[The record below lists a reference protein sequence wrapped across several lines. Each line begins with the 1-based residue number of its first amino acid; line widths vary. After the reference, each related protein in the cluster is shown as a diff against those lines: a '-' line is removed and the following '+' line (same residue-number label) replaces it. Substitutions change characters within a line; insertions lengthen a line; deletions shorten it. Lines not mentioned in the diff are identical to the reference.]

1 MGEIVDAVPG
11 TGAAPELGA
20 VPDQIAGRTGREL
33 SGAAGRGPAAP
44 SEHGSSA
51 VDARTPPTAGR
62 GIARDSFEPAYSQ
75 LAGIL
80 RQRIADGEFRAGD
93 RLPTEAELIRAY
105 GLSPMTVRRAVKIL
119 LDEHAVST
127 VPGRG
132 TFVEAA
138 NIAAATFDLGSFHA
152 LLADPDVKVKIL
164 AVRMVSAGGRVAETL
179 DVPVGTRVVMIRRLL
194 LKDDEPILYHRQ
206 WLIYDPRRP
215 VVETEFGV
223 TALRDLFE
231 GRGHT
236 GPKRGRL
243 TLQAS
248 VLRGD
253 EARHFRADVGHPA
266 FILEHLFFG
275 FDDRPLSWGLF
286 VCRAEA
292 LRFEVTVGFDAA
304 LQTPRASLP
313 DVVKGGRP

>member
-1 MGEIVDAVPG
+1 MGEIVEAAPGEGDIAAADSQMAAVPARRVAEPASRR
-11 TGAAPELGA
+11 AA
-20 VPDQIAGRTGREL
+20 
-33 SGAAGRGPAAP
+33 AAGRA
-44 SEHGSSA
+44 
-51 VDARTPPTAGR
+51 
-62 GIARDSFEPAYSQ
+62 IARGSFEPAYSQ

-80 RQRIADGEFRAGD
+80 RQRIADGEFGAGD
-93 RLPTEAELIRAY
+93 RLPTEAELIRTY

-138 NIAAATFDLGSFHA
+138 NIAAATFDLRSFHA
-152 LLADPDVKVKIL
+152 LLADPDVRVKIL
-164 AVRMVSAGGRVAETL
+164 TVRIDSADGRVAEML
-179 DVPVGTRVVMIRRLL
+179 DVAPGTRVVMLRRLL
-194 LKDDEPILYHRQ
+194 LKAEEALLYHQQ

-231 GRGHT
+231 GRGHS

-243 TLQAS
+243 SLQAS
-248 VLRGD
+248 VLGGD
-253 EARHFRADVGHPA
+253 EAGLFGAEVGHPA

-292 LRFEVTVGFDAA
+292 LTFEVTVGFDSA
-304 LQTPRASLP
+304 LQSPEASGTGGP
-313 DVVKGGRP
+313 ETGRP

>member
-11 TGAAPELGA
+11 TGAAQKPGA
-20 VPDQIAGRTGREL
+20 VPDHAVGTTEPAVTGIAGH
-33 SGAAGRGPAAP
+33 AAAVPVERVA
-44 SEHGSSA
+44 SSM
-51 VDARTPPTAGR
+51 DARAPTVAGR
-62 GIARDSFEPAYSQ
+62 GIARDAFEPAYSQ

-80 RQRIADGEFRAGD
+80 RQRIVDGEFRAGD

-179 DVPVGTRVVMIRRLL
+179 EVPVGTRVVMIRRLL

-231 GRGHT
+231 GRGHA

-304 LQTPRASLP
+304 VQTPGASPQDLL
-313 DVVKGGRP
+313 KGERP